1 MCKKRFF
8 SAFWCVFGFFSLND
22 LVFNHFLGQHTQ
34 EESLGETQR
43 LNVPQQ
49 DNVQGG
55 KAFAGFV
62 KIGHV
67 LLAGIGFSKGI
78 PEPDHLLVCH
88 VRNVLHALLAAEDV
102 AEQVEVPQV
111 KVR

>member
-8 SAFWCVFGFFSLND
+8 SAFWCVFGFFFLND

-62 KIGHV
+62 KIVHV
-67 LLAGIGFSKGI
+67 LLAGIGFGKGI
-78 PEPDHLLVCH
+78 PEPDHLLVRH
-88 VRNVLHALLAAEDV
+88 VGNVLHALLAAEDV
-102 AEQVEVPQV
+102 AEQVEVP
-111 KVR
+111 